1 MVNESKSSVTP
12 TTHTLSVSFAYYPP
26 PAVRKIKNKRH
37 FLIKNRRIFCC
48 AEEFRE
54 PFVGGRKQEVG
65 SAEDQFGPWEVGGEW
80 LADWRVFVF
89 IVFLFK

>member
-1 MVNESKSSVTP
+1 MIGLVNESKSSVTP

-54 PFVGGRKQEVG
+54 PFVGGRKQEALLRINSVRG
-65 SAEDQFGPWEVGGEW
+65 KWVVNGW
-80 LADWRVFVF
+80 LIGAYSY
-89 IVFLFK
+89 L